1 MIFTSIGSAAFIYE
15 LVAILGYLSFGKN
28 VLGNIILECKLV
40 HPSFFVV
47 AHYVM
52 FNSILPLIDP
62 QSHFVAYGRLA
73 IVILVIFSY
82 PLQAH
87 PCRASIDKIL
97 DYHKNRKYKLPNSLV
112 PTPSNKRH
120 LIVTTC
126 IVIASYFVA
135 ITISQLDLVLSFV
148 GSTGSTTISFILPGL
163 FYFKMY
169 SDDKWHW
176 KRWAALFLS
185 IYGVLVMTVCLTFN
199 IMRLL

>member
-15 LVAILGYLSFGKN
+15 VVAILGYLSFGKN
-28 VLGNIILECKLV
+28 VLGNIILECKLSSS
-40 HPSFFVV
+40 PFFFCIRHITHLLCHV
-47 AHYVM
+47 
-52 FNSILPLIDP
+52 DP

-97 DYHKNRKYKLPNSLV
+97 DHHKNRKYKLPNSLV

-126 IVIASYFVA
+126 IIIASYLVA

-163 FYFKMY
+163 FYFKIY

-176 KRWAALFLS
+176 KRWAAFFLS
-185 IYGVLVMTVCLTFN
+185 VYGVLVMTICLTFN